1 MPKRWPTL
9 LQNILEIFDLKPA
22 RVAAAAKRIAEQR
35 GMPGISRQQLLR
47 IRSGRA
53 QPTEGKI
60 FLLVA
65 AVREMTGFAF
75 CATDLFQ
82 LEPLMA
88 EGVRYLDPVSSPG
101 SKGLPLPSSTLPPA
115 ESEFETL
122 YVEYG
127 VLLRSIAMR
136 RYRVPPDDA
145 EALVH
150 DTFIA
155 YLERHTSIREV
166 KPWLMGAVGNK
177 CKHYWRDRKHEAPM
191 PDGIAESAADG
202 EDLDE
207 LAWRIS
213 VGAVVA
219 RLGEKCRETLRGY
232 YWRGETNER
241 IAANLATSPGYVR
254 QLLVSCR
261 RRVKELLQGHEEDSH
276 ETPR

>member
-1 MPKRWPTL
+1 MPTRRPTL
-9 LQNILEIFDLKPA
+9 LQNIVEIFDLKPA
-22 RVAAAAKRIAEQR
+22 RVAAVAKRIAER
-35 GMPGISRQQLLR
+35 LGIPGLSRQQLLR

-53 QPTEGKI
+53 QPTEAKI
-60 FLLVA
+60 LVIVA
-65 AVREMTGFAF
+65 ALREMTGYALR
-75 CATDLFQ
+75 ATDLFQ

-88 EGVRYLDPVSSPG
+88 EGVRYLDPLSSPG
-101 SKGLPLPSSTLPPA
+101 SEGVLLPSATLPPE

-122 YVEYG
+122 YLEYG

-191 PDGIAESAADG
+191 PDGVAETAAGG

-219 RLGEKCRETLRGY
+219 RLGAKCRETLRGY

-241 IAANLATSPGYVR
+241 IAENLATSPGYVR

-261 RRVKELLQGHEEDSH
+261 RRVKEMLEG
-276 ETPR
+276 TRRGPR